1 MTQGRALVAGFG
13 NLLLGDDGFGVEVV
27 RRLAKD
33 PLPDGAELLEVGI
46 GGMELVFGLMNG
58 CGRLVIVD
66 AVRRG
71 HPPGTIYVFQPSEA
85 DLAIGSEPG
94 IDPHFAEPTR
104 AMKVAKKLG
113 YLPLDVTIVGCEPER
128 CDLDLTLSPAVRAA
142 VDRAADRV
150 REVLAGSE
158 AGRQADHA
166 R

>member
-1 MTQGRALVAGFG
+1 MTEVRALVAGFG

-27 RRLAKD
+27 RRLAED
-33 PLPDGAELLEVGI
+33 PLPAGAEILEVGI
-46 GGMELVFGLMNG
+46 GGMELVYGLMNG

-85 DLAIGSEPG
+85 DLETGSETV

-113 YLPLDVTIVGCEPER
+113 YLPDDVTIVGCEPQR
-128 CDLDLTLSPAVRAA
+128 CDLDLALSPPVRAA
-142 VDRAADRV
+142 VDQAVVRV
-150 REVLAGSE
+150 REVLA
-158 AGRQADHA
+158 ADHV